1 MQYPIFTVYT
11 CKYIYFAQSNVYKI
25 LLTGTPGAVEGKLG
39 KNRTEADMRRY
50 TDERDRM
57 EKEREEVRSSLANLK
72 KERREI
78 KEELS
83 NCQGTTLSIC
93 VHRLHADL

>member
-1 MQYPIFTVYT
+1 MLVYGPIIYT
-11 CKYIYFAQSNVYKI
+11 KSTFHSK
-25 LLTGTPGAVEGKLG
+25 GSPGAVEGKLG

-50 TDERDRM
+50 TDERDRL

-83 NCQGTTLSIC
+83 ACQGTSPWCIFTL
-93 VHRLHADL
+93 VHLELCA